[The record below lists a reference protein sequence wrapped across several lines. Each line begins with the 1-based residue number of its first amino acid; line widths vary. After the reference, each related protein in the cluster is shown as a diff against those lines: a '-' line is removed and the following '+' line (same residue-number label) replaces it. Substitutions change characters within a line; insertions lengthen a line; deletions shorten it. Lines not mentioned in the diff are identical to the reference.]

1 MNVIG
6 LMSGTSADGID
17 AALVTFEGD
26 AFRLVAFH
34 QNPYPPEL
42 RKRILAVSSPGTSR
56 LEDVARLHFLLG
68 ERFAEAAHA
77 VAGVAGMPMERIDLI
92 GSHGQTILHLPEA
105 VPEGDLVL
113 RATLQIGEPSV
124 IAERTGVTTVAD
136 FRPRDIAAGGQGAPL
151 TPYFHYQLLRH
162 PVQARAALNVGGI
175 ANMTYVPPGAG
186 PEAVV
191 AFDTGPGNM
200 VIDGLVERITGGA
213 QTMDLGGE
221 RARRGRAHPELLD
234 ALLADPYFSQAP
246 PKTTGRERFGG
257 AYIDAL
263 LSRGRALGISDD
275 DLIATATALTA
286 RSVGAAV
293 RNFLG
298 TRAPLAEIV
307 VGGGGARNLAL
318 LEALARAIPGAKIST
333 FDAHGVPAEALEAV
347 IFAALARLTILNV
360 PNNIPSATG
369 ASHPVVLGKIVPGP
383 RGIPRL

>member
-26 AFRLVAFH
+26 AFRLVSFH
-34 QNPYPPEL
+34 QNPYPPDL

-56 LEDVARLHFLLG
+56 LEDVVRLHFLLG
-68 ERFAEAAHA
+68 ERFAEAARA
-77 VAGVAGMPMERIDLI
+77 VAGVAGMPMERVDLI
-92 GSHGQTILHLPEA
+92 GSHGQTILHLPEP
-105 VPEGDLVL
+105 VPEGDLAL

-151 TPYFHYQLLRH
+151 TPYFHYLLLRH
-162 PVQARAALNVGGI
+162 PAQGRAALNVGGI

-213 QTMDLGGE
+213 RTMDLGGE
-221 RARRGRAHPELLD
+221 RARRGRAHAELLD

-263 LSRGRALGISDD
+263 LCRARALGLSDD

-286 RSVGAAV
+286 RSVGDAV

-318 LEALARAIPGAKIST
+318 LDALARELPGAKIST

-369 ASHPVVLGKIVPGP
+369 ARHPVVLGKIVPGP
-383 RGIPRL
+383 RGIPGR